1 MNDDMRAGLA
11 EIEAKLELLRRTE
24 AEHGFGATIERP
36 RELSDV
42 PELPAGV
49 TDVFRL
55 FSHLAGDYFR
65 FRQPEEIQNPEA
77 WAKRRWIENCPLG
90 DPLVIGWEIKGIPAA
105 SLEDIDGGA
114 PIRLDLNDGSVYY
127 VDPDDYVFMYKHVD
141 VEEIDSEDF
150 ADDVVTFFNHYV
162 LGERYPRLVEG
173 VLGAHAVT
181 ATDRKGRHRDRW
193 TRLLSASGLLSV

>member
-24 AEHGFGATIERP
+24 TEHGFGVTIEGP
-36 RELSDV
+36 LEPADV

-49 TDVFRL
+49 TEVFRL

-65 FRQPEEIQNPEA
+65 FRQPEEIQDPDA

-90 DPLVIGWEIKGIPAA
+90 DPLVIGWELHGIPADL
-105 SLEDIDGGA
+105 LEDINGGG

-141 VEEIDSEDF
+141 IEEIDSEDF

-173 VLGAHAVT
+173 VLGAGAVT

-193 TRLLSASGLLSV
+193 MRLLSAAGLLAA